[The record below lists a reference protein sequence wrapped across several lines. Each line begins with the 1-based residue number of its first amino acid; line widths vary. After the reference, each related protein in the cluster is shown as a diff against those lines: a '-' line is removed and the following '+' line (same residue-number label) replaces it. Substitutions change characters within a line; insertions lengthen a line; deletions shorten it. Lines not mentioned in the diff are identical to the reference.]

1 MSNATQAHNL
11 YNLLSD
17 AGAKG
22 VSRSNVAKHLGVRE
36 SSVPIYFYGLRKFF
50 SAEVENIKSGRKVVG
65 YRLLNADSIDVPS
78 QRRNSNPVA
87 VVTKPIKATKTKVAK
102 VGKKKTSVIQTT
114 DAEVDFVDSDVAILD
129 KNLDVEFSDSEFAD
143 IKATLGL

>member
-11 YNLLSD
+11 YTLLSN
-17 AGAKG
+17 AGSKG
-22 VSRSNVAKHLGVRE
+22 VSRSDVAAHLGVRD

-65 YRLLNADSIDVPS
+65 YRLLNADSIEVPS

-87 VVTKPIKATKTKVAK
+87 VVSKPIKATKTKVTK
-102 VGKKKTSVIQTT
+102 SVVKKTAVADMDI
-114 DAEVDFVDSDVAILD
+114 DFESADVAILD
-129 KNLDVEFSDSEFAD
+129 TDLEVGFSDSEFDD

>member
-11 YNLLSD
+11 YTLLSD
-17 AGAKG
+17 AGSKG
-22 VSRSNVAKHLGVRE
+22 VSRSDVAAHLGVRE

-65 YRLLNADSIDVPS
+65 YRLLNADSIEVPS

-87 VVTKPIKATKTKVAK
+87 AVSKPIKATKAK
-102 VGKKKTSVIQTT
+102 VTKALAKKTAIIS
-114 DAEVDFVDSDVAILD
+114 DADVNFESADVAILD
-129 KNLDVEFSDSEFAD
+129 TDLDVGFTDSEFDD

>member
-22 VSRSNVAKHLGVRE
+22 VSRSEVAKHLGVRE

-50 SAEVENIKSGRKVVG
+50 SAEIENIKNGRKVVG
-65 YRLLNADSIDVPS
+65 YRLLNDVEVPS
-78 QRRNSNPVA
+78 QRRNSNPAA
-87 VVTKPIKATKTKVAK
+87 VVVKPIKATKTKVAK
-102 VGKKKTSVIQTT
+102 VGKKKTAVVQTA
-114 DAEVDFVDSDVAILD
+114 DVEVNFDDSDVAILD
-129 KNLDVEFSDSEFAD
+129 KDLDVGFTDSEFAD